1 MFTTQIHRTPTMILA
16 LTTLACSFASADE
29 EHYDIGVWNDNGT
42 LMTGGFDHD
51 TETLAVQNLRVFE
64 AEFGEDPT
72 FPFSTDEPGI
82 GGVAAD
88 IGLMEGSI
96 IEMNVSASLGVWT
109 GSGFNYGTSN
119 SMNIDYGPT
128 SVDTLTGGMLEFL
141 VTDDFDLH
149 PIWSVNSQAAPGAYL
164 VELTAA
170 MTGYQTSENFYVVFN
185 LGLDE
190 EAYETSV
197 DWVNDNLVPAPG
209 VLALLGMG
217 GLAVRRRRG

>member
-1 MFTTQIHRTPTMILA
+1 MFSTQSFSKPAMA
-16 LTTLACSFASADE
+16 LTLSTLVCSFAIADE

-72 FPFSTDEPGI
+72 FPYSTDEPGI

-88 IGLMEGSI
+88 IGLMEGSV
-96 IEMNVSASLGVWT
+96 IEMNVSAGLGVWN
-109 GSGFNYGTSN
+109 GSGFNYGTAN
-119 SMNIDYGPT
+119 SMTIDYGPT
-128 SVDTLTGGMLEFL
+128 SVDTVTGGTLNFL
-141 VTDDFDLH
+141 VTEDFDLH
-149 PIWSVNSQAAPGAYL
+149 PIWSVNEQAAPGAYL

-170 MTGYQTSENFYVVFN
+170 MDGYNTSESFYVVFN

-190 EAYETSV
+190 EAYEESV
-197 DWVNDNLVPAPG
+197 DWVNDNIIPAPG

>member
-1 MFTTQIHRTPTMILA
+1 MFSTQQLA
-16 LTTLACSFASADE
+16 KPAISLAIATLACSFASADE

-64 AEFGEDPT
+64 AEFGEDKV
-72 FPFSTDEPGI
+72 FPYTTDEPGI

-88 IGLMEGSI
+88 IGLMEGSV
-96 IEMNVSASLGVWT
+96 IEMNVSAGLGVWT
-109 GSGFNYGTSN
+109 GSGFNYGTAN
-119 SMNIDYGPT
+119 SMTIDYGPT
-128 SVDTLTGGMLEFL
+128 TVDTLTGGTLDFL
-141 VTDDFDLH
+141 VTEDFDLH
-149 PIWSVNSQAAPGAYL
+149 PFWTINSQAAPGAYL

-170 MTGYQTSENFYVVFN
+170 MDGYNTSESFYVVFN

-190 EAYETSV
+190 EAYEESV
-197 DWVNDNLVPAPG
+197 DWVNDNIIPAPG
-209 VLALLGMG
+209 VLALLGIG

>member
-1 MFTTQIHRTPTMILA
+1 MILA

-29 EHYDIGVWNDNGT
+29 EHYDIGVWNDSGT

>member
-1 MFTTQIHRTPTMILA
+1 MATVGMLA
-16 LTTLACSFASADE
+16 TGVLVFGTLQTAGADE

-88 IGLMEGSI
+88 IGLDEGSI
-96 IEMNVSASLGVWT
+96 IEMNVSASLGIWT
-109 GSGFNYGTSN
+109 GSEFIYAHSN
-119 SMNIDYGPT
+119 QMTIDYGPT
-128 SVDTLTGGMLEFL
+128 SVDTLTGGTLDFL
-141 VTDDFDLH
+141 VTEDFDLH
-149 PIWSVNSQAAPGAYL
+149 PIWSVDSQAAPGAYL
-164 VELTAA
+164 VELSAA
-170 MTGYQTSENFYVVFN
+170 MAGYETSQNFYVVFN

-197 DWVNDNLVPAPG
+197 DWVNSNLVPAPG

>member
-1 MFTTQIHRTPTMILA
+1 MFSTQTLRTPATMLA

-51 TETLAVQNLRVFE
+51 DETLAVQNLRVFE
-64 AEFGEDPT
+64 AEFGEDPV
-72 FPFSTDEPGI
+72 FPFSTDEPGV

-88 IGLMEGSI
+88 MGLTEGTT
-96 IEMNVSASLGVWT
+96 IELNVSAGLGVWT
-109 GSGFNYGTSN
+109 GSGFNYGTAN
-119 SMNIDYGPT
+119 SMTIDYGPT
-128 SVDTLTGGMLEFL
+128 MVDTLTGGTLNFL
-141 VTDDFDLH
+141 VTEDFDLH
-149 PIWSVNSQAAPGAYL
+149 PIWSVNEQAAPGAYL

-170 MTGYQTSENFYVVFN
+170 MTGYETSESFYVVFN
-185 LGLDE
+185 LGLE
-190 EAYETSV
+190 EDDYEASV
-197 DWVNDNLVPAPG
+197 DWVSENLVPAPG

>member
-1 MFTTQIHRTPTMILA
+1 MFSTQEFRISATMLA
-16 LTTLACSFASADE
+16 LTTLTCSFAVADE

-42 LMTGGFDHD
+42 LMPGGFDHD
-51 TETLAVQNLRVFE
+51 TETLVVQNLRVFE
-64 AEFGEDPT
+64 AEVGEDTT

-88 IGLMEGSI
+88 IDLMEGSV
-96 IEMNVSASLGVWT
+96 IEMNVSAGLGVWT
-109 GSGFNYGTSN
+109 GSGFDYGTAN
-119 SMNIDYGPT
+119 TMTIDYGLT

-141 VTDDFDLH
+141 VTEDFDLH
-149 PIWSVNSQAAPGAYL
+149 PIWSVNEQAAPGAYL

-170 MTGYQTSENFYVVFN
+170 MTGYETSDSFYVVFN

-190 EAYETSV
+190 EDYEASV
-197 DWVNDNLVPAPG
+197 DWVAGNLVPAPG

>member
-1 MFTTQIHRTPTMILA
+1 MAQ
-16 LTTLACSFASADE
+16 FASADE

-64 AEFGEDPT
+64 AEFGEDKL

-88 IGLMEGSI
+88 IGLMEGSTI
-96 IEMNVSASLGVWT
+96 NLNISAGLGVWN
-109 GSGFNYGTSN
+109 GSGFSYGGGN
-119 SMNIDYGPT
+119 SMDIDYGPT
-128 SVDTLTGGMLEFL
+128 SVDTLIGGTLDFL
-141 VTDDFDLH
+141 VTEDFDLH
-149 PIWSVNSQAAPGAYL
+149 PIWTIDSGASNGAYL

-170 MTGYQTSENFYVVFN
+170 MDGYNTSETFYVVFN

-197 DWVNDNLVPAPG
+197 DWVNDNLIPAPG

-217 GLAVRRRRG
+217 GLAARRRRN

>member
-1 MFTTQIHRTPTMILA
+1 MFSTQTLRTPATMLA

-51 TETLAVQNLRVFE
+51 DETLAVQNLRVFE
-64 AEFGEDPT
+64 AEFGEDPV
-72 FPFSTDEPGI
+72 FPFSTDEPGV

-88 IGLMEGSI
+88 MGLTEGTT
-96 IEMNVSASLGVWT
+96 IELNVSAGLGVWT
-109 GSGFNYGTSN
+109 GSGFNYGSAN
-119 SMNIDYGPT
+119 SMSIDYGPT
-128 SVDTLTGGMLEFL
+128 MVDTLTGGTLNFL
-141 VTDDFDLH
+141 VTEDFDLH
-149 PIWSVNSQAAPGAYL
+149 PIWSVNEQAAPGAYL

-170 MTGYQTSENFYVVFN
+170 MTGYETSESFYVVFN
-185 LGLDE
+185 LGLE
-190 EAYETSV
+190 EDDYEASV
-197 DWVNDNLVPAPG
+197 DWVSENLVPAPG

>member
-1 MFTTQIHRTPTMILA
+1 MILA

>member
-1 MFTTQIHRTPTMILA
+1 MFSTQSLRTPAAMLA
-16 LTTLACSFASADE
+16 LTTVACSFASADE

-64 AEFGEDPT
+64 AEFGEDPV

-88 IGLMEGSI
+88 MGLMEGSV
-96 IEMNVSASLGVWT
+96 IEMNLSAGLGVWN
-109 GSGFNYGTSN
+109 GNGFDYGTGD
-119 SMNIDYGPT
+119 SMTIDYGPT
-128 SVDTLTGGMLEFL
+128 AIDTLAGGTLNFL
-141 VTDDFDLH
+141 VTEDFDLH
-149 PIWSVNSQAAPGAYL
+149 PIYSVNDTAANGAYL
-164 VELTAA
+164 IELTAS
-170 MTGYQTSENFYVVFN
+170 MTGYETSESFYVVFN
-185 LGLDE
+185 LGLYE
-190 EAYETSV
+190 EAYEESV
-197 DWVNDNLVPAPG
+197 DWVNDNIIPAPG

>member
-1 MFTTQIHRTPTMILA
+1 MFSTQSFSKPAMALA
-16 LTTLACSFASADE
+16 LSTLVCSFAVADE

-51 TETLAVQNLRVFE
+51 NEVLAIQNLRVFE
-64 AEFGEDPT
+64 ATFGEDPA
-72 FPFSTDEPGI
+72 FPYTTDEPGV

-88 IGLMEGSI
+88 ANLTEGTTI
-96 IEMNVSASLGVWT
+96 NMNVSASLGVWN
-109 GSGFNYGTSN
+109 GSGFDYGTAN
-119 SMNIDYGPT
+119 SMTIDYGLS
-128 SVDTLTGGMLEFL
+128 SVSTDLGGTLDFL

-149 PIWSVNSQAAPGAYL
+149 PFWSVNSDAANGAYL

-170 MTGYQTSENFYVVFN
+170 MAGYETSESFYVVFN
-185 LGLDE
+185 LGLE
-190 EAYETSV
+190 EDDYEASV
-197 DWVNDNLVPAPG
+197 DWVAGNLVPAPG